1 MRARPRRRRTPRARP
16 SEALL
21 LAVEHLPYAVFV
33 KDADELRYIGC
44 NQAAEELLGFATGE
58 MLGKNDHDLLPES
71 EADAVRAE
79 DREVLASGGGTHDFP
94 AQQIWTRHRG
104 TRIVHTRK
112 LPVFDPDGNA
122 VCLVGISEDITE
134 REHADALLSTAQHQA
149 DSANRLKSE
158 FLSRMSHELRTP
170 LNAVLGF
177 AQLLEMDD
185 LSTEQDANLRHI
197 TRAGSHLLDLVN
209 QVLEISESETGRLA
223 ISLEPIGVTQ
233 AIADAVALVDAVA
246 EAHGVHLSSE
256 RTGDVDVFVR
266 ADHQRLLQVLV
277 NLLTNAI
284 KYGGDGGVVSL
295 TITTPEPGWLRVTV
309 GDDGP
314 GIEPSLI
321 DRLFT
326 PFDRLGAEQ
335 GSIEGTG
342 LGLALVKAFVE
353 AMGGR
358 VDVDTTPG
366 HGSRFSLDLVLAEA
380 PRCDLDPEVG
390 DAEPPGASYATG
402 SVLYIEDHVSNV
414 ELVEL
419 ALERR
424 PSLELLVA
432 TNGRDGVARADA
444 ELPNLVLLD
453 LNLGDLPGQE
463 VLRLLKA
470 NPRTARIPVVIVT
483 ADASTGRAQEL
494 LTLGADRYITK
505 PLDLNHLL
513 ATVDSF
519 IALGTK
525 RA

>member
-1 MRARPRRRRTPRARP
+1 MKLRGRRRRGTRTRP
-16 SEALL
+16 AEPL
-21 LAVEHLPYAVFV
+21 LALALENLPHAVVV
-33 KDADELRYIGC
+33 KDADELRYIGF
-44 NQAAEELLGFATGE
+44 NRAAEDLLGFAREE
-58 MLGKNDHDLLPES
+58 MLGKNDHDLLPRS
-71 EADAVRAE
+71 EADAVRAT
-79 DREVLASGGGTHDFP
+79 DREVLASGGTHDFP
-94 AQQIWTRHRG
+94 AQQISTRHRG
-104 TRIVHTRK
+104 TRIVHTKK
-112 LPVFDPDGNA
+112 LPIFDPDGNA
-122 VCLVGISEDITE
+122 AYLLGISEDITE
-134 REHADALLSTAQHQA
+134 REHADALLSTAQLQA

-177 AQLLEMDD
+177 AQLLEMDR
-185 LSTEQDANLRHI
+185 LPAAQDANLHHI
-197 TRAGSHLLDLVN
+197 TRAGRHLLDLVN

-223 ISLEPIGVTQ
+223 ISLEPIGVVQ
-233 AIADAVALVDAVA
+233 ATADAVALVDTVA
-246 EAHGVHLSSE
+246 EAHGVRISASIADA
-256 RTGDVDVFVR
+256 DVLVR
-266 ADHQRLLQVLV
+266 ADHRRLIQVLV

-295 TITTPEPGWLRVTV
+295 TTTTPEPGWLRVTV

-314 GIEPSLI
+314 GIEPDLI

-358 VDVDTTPG
+358 VEVETTPG
-366 HGSRFSLDLVLAEA
+366 HGSRFAVDLALAEA
-380 PRCDLDPEVG
+380 PGHGL
-390 DAEPPGASYATG
+390 DAELRESEPAGASSATG

-424 PSLELLVA
+424 PNLELLIA

-453 LNLGDLPGQE
+453 LNLGDIPGQE

-470 NPRTARIPVVIVT
+470 NPRTARIPVVVVT

-494 LTLGADRYITK
+494 LALGADRYITK
-505 PLDLNHLL
+505 PLDLNHFL

-519 IALGTK
+519 IAAGATG
-525 RA
+525 R

>member
-1 MRARPRRRRTPRARP
+1 L
-16 SEALL
+16 ALAL
-21 LAVEHLPYAVFV
+21 ENLPHAVVV
-33 KDADELRYIGC
+33 KDADELRYIGL
-44 NQAAEELLGFATGE
+44 NRAAEDLFGFAREE
-58 MLGKNDHDLLPES
+58 MLGKNDHDLLPGP
-71 EADAVRAE
+71 EADAFRAT
-79 DREVLASGGGTHDFP
+79 DREILASGGTHDLP
-94 AQQIWTRHRG
+94 AQQISTRHRG
-104 TRIVHTRK
+104 TRIVHTKR
-112 LPVFDPDGNA
+112 LPIFDPDGNA
-122 VCLVGISEDITE
+122 VYLLGISEDITE

-177 AQLLEMDD
+177 AQLLEMDQ
-185 LSTEQDANLRHI
+185 LSATQDANLHHI
-197 TRAGSHLLDLVN
+197 TRAGRHLLDLVN

-223 ISLEPIGVTQ
+223 ISLEPIGVAQ
-233 AIADAVALVDAVA
+233 ATADAVALVDAVA
-246 EAHGVHLSSE
+246 EAHGVRIS
-256 RTGDVDVFVR
+256 TATIADADGFVR
-266 ADHQRLLQVLV
+266 ADHQRLIQVLV

-295 TITTPEPGWLRVTV
+295 TTTTPEHGWLRMTV

-314 GIEPSLI
+314 GIEPDLI

-358 VDVDTTPG
+358 VKVETTPG
-366 HGSRFSLDLVLAEA
+366 RGSRFSLDLVLAEA
-380 PRCDLDPEVG
+380 PSGSLDPEFRET
-390 DAEPPGASYATG
+390 EPAGASYAIG

-424 PSLELLVA
+424 PNLELLIA

-453 LNLGDLPGQE
+453 LNLGDIPGQE

-470 NPRTARIPVVIVT
+470 NPRTARIPVVVVT

-505 PLDLNHLL
+505 PLDLNHFL

-519 IALGTK
+519 IAAGATG
-525 RA
+525 R